1 MNFAGR
7 TLGITNAL
15 ITQLNPV
22 FATTNAIRDYDTAM
36 KNSKAYNNP
45 IAFTGAYMSALWDV
59 IRNSYDYKQYKA
71 AGGGHMSMFSDNIDV
86 LKKDFARGELKKTR
100 GLQGVW
106 HKQYSYTQ

>member
-1 MNFAGR
+1 MNSNLYKINEVTQHKYYQVHDKALFNAITNLTPIQTGKIMNFAGR

-45 IAFTGAYMSALWDV
+45 STIIPSLCSPPY
-59 IRNSYDYKQYKA
+59 
-71 AGGGHMSMFSDNIDV
+71 HH
-86 LKKDFARGELKKTR
+86 
-100 GLQGVW
+100 
-106 HKQYSYTQ
+106 HK